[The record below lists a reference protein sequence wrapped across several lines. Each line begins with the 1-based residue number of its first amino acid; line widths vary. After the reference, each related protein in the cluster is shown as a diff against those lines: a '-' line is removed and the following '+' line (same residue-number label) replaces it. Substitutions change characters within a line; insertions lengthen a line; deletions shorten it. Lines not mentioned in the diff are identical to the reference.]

1 MYKSTK
7 RKDAARGRKLT
18 RSEYNAALNAD
29 QRILLQ
35 PRETAF
41 DREKEMQEVFNGSY
55 REKWPTM
62 LQEEL
67 GISMEA
73 FDLGLKLDSVSG

>member
-1 MYKSTK
+1 MYQYTQGT
-7 RKDAARGRKLT
+7 DAARRRKLT
-18 RSEYNAALNAD
+18 RSEYNAALSAD

-35 PRETAF
+35 PRETDF
-41 DREKEMQEVFNGSY
+41 DREKKMQEVFDGSY
-55 REKWPTM
+55 CEKWPTM